1 MLSYHYWEDDKM
13 KKTQKQ
19 LIRTLHDTATVIKAF
34 QRRYRVGTPEEQ
46 KELLRFEAMY
56 LADRANS
63 LLEIARYLDAVAD
76 FK

>member
-1 MLSYHYWEDDKM
+1 M

-19 LIRTLHDTATVIKAF
+19 LIGTLYDTATVIKAF
-34 QRRYRVGTPEEQ
+34 RNRYRVASPEGQ

>member
-1 MLSYHYWEDDKM
+1 M

-19 LIRTLHDTATVIKAF
+19 LVGTLYNTTMVIKAF
-34 QRRYRVGTPEEQ
+34 QRRIRVAKTEEQ

-63 LLEIARYLDAVAD
+63 LLEFARYLDAVAD